1 MDRNIRHVPCFNGYD
16 TPRHIQWK
24 RDGRKRKVN
33 VYTAAYLSAVKPE
46 KGTLQVAWIIEPSVI
61 NSRSYYALRKHRWQY
76 DYIISHDIEF
86 LLTFSEEKR
95 VFCPGS
101 GSSLYSHEWK
111 IYPKSE
117 LVLTVVGDKRKAIGH
132 RFRHEVVKAL
142 GSKIDVR
149 GRGYKAFLPTERAEV
164 YAPYMY
170 QVCIHNT
177 LVADYWS
184 DILIDCFATGTVP
197 IVWGSRE
204 YLHKYFDTD
213 GIIFFDTIEE
223 LDEILNRISEDDYLS
238 RMSAIQKNFETA
250 FNEYKVIE
258 DYLYDNFFKQFD
270 ESPAY
275 IS

>member
-1 MDRNIRHVPCFNGYD
+1 MDRNIRHIPCFNGYD
-16 TPRHIQWK
+16 SPQHVQWK
-24 RDGRKRKVN
+24 RDGVRRKVH
-33 VYTAAYLSAVKPE
+33 VYTAHYLTMPKPD
-46 KGTLQVAWIIEPSVI
+46 KHSIQVAWIIEPSVI
-61 NSRSYYALRKHRWQY
+61 NSKAYNILHRQKRNY
-76 DYIISHDIEF
+76 DYIISHDIKF
-86 LLTFSEEKR
+86 LETFSEEKR

-111 IYPKSE
+111 IYPKSK

-132 RFRHEVVKAL
+132 QFRHDVVKAL
-142 GSKIDVR
+142 GSKLKVR
-149 GRGYKAFLPTERAEV
+149 GRGYIPFFPEARAEV
-164 YAPYMY
+164 YAPFMY

-197 IVWGSRE
+197 IVWGSK

-223 LDEILNRISEDDYLS
+223 LDGILQQISEDGYHL
-238 RMSAIQKNFETA
+238 RMPAIKKNFETA
-250 FNEYKVIE
+250 FHEYKVVE
-258 DYLYDNFFKQFD
+258 DYLYNNFFKQFD